1 MVALL
6 STSEFDLIERY
17 FRRRSRSRADVVLGI
32 GDDAAILRP
41 APDCDLVITTDTLV
55 AGVHFDPETSAFD
68 LGYKSLAV
76 NLSDLAAMGA
86 EPLWAT
92 LALTLPEPDERW
104 LDGYAGGFETLA
116 DRFDVVL
123 VGGDTTRGPLTI
135 TIAAYGRVPKGRGLR
150 RDGAQVGDLIGVTGT
165 LGDAALG
172 LDLLRSPRAIAAG
185 HRQYCLERLHR
196 PSPRVTEGLCLRDLA
211 SSAIDLS
218 DGLAGDLPH
227 VLGASGVGATLDL
240 ACLPVSP
247 ALACLAEEQRLAFA
261 LCGGDDYELC
271 FTLAP
276 ERWHAAAEALGGTR
290 LTRVGRIEHGRHLC
304 WRCADGSAYQPPNP
318 GYRHF

>member
-1 MVALL
+1 M

-41 APDCDLVITTDTLV
+41 APDCDLVVTMDTLV
-55 AGVHFDPETSAFD
+55 AGVHFYPETSAFD

-92 LALTLPEPDERW
+92 LALTLSEPDEQW
-104 LDGYAGGFETLA
+104 LDGYSRGFASLA
-116 DRFDVVL
+116 DRFDVAL
-123 VGGDTTRGPLTI
+123 VGGDTTRGPLSI
-135 TIAAYGRVPKGRGLR
+135 TIAAYGRVPKDRGLR
-150 RDGAQVGDLIGVTGT
+150 RSGAQVGDLIGVTGT

-172 LDLLRSPRAIAAG
+172 LHLLRSPRAIAAE

-196 PSPRVTEGLCLRDLA
+196 PSPRVAEGLCLRDLA
-211 SSAIDLS
+211 SSAIDIS
-218 DGLAGDLPH
+218 DGLAGDLPR
-227 VLGASGVGATLDL
+227 VLAASGVGATLEF

-261 LCGGDDYELC
+261 VCGGDDYELC
-271 FTLAP
+271 ITLAP
-276 ERWHAAAEALGGTR
+276 ERWQAAAEALGGTR
-290 LTRVGRIEHGRHLC
+290 LTRIGRIEHGQDIC
-304 WRCADGSAYQPPNP
+304 WRRPDSSVYRPPGP